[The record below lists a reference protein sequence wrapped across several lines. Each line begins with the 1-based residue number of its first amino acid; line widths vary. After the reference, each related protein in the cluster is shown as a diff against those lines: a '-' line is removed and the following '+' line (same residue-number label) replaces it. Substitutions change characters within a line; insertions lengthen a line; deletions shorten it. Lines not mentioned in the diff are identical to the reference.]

1 MSSSTKPHDPSN
13 GQTDQKDKPLQI
25 NDVLRAEY
33 AYLYPSATGD
43 NTCPHP
49 ANNPTDATPLK
60 DFAAFVHKR
69 GIKRS
74 ALCLSGG
81 GIRSATFSLGVIQA
95 LANLNLLEKFD
106 YLSTVSGGGY
116 IGGWLTTWIH
126 RDPGGIQSVQTNL
139 KTDGERDP
147 SSRSN
152 SEPPPLTWLRDYSNY
167 LTPMLGLFSADS
179 WTLIG
184 TFLRNLILNWLV
196 IVPLLVAAFM
206 LPRLQT
212 SLIIHGVS
220 WPTPAWLLIAGL
232 VLCVLSLFY
241 LHYFRP
247 SFIRFRSPQQ
257 HQTQASPAGTPPPCN
272 ERLAA
277 QGWFLLLSLAPLV
290 LSAYCL
296 TTAWAWYS
304 RDGVLNALT
313 FSTWHPAVTFAVVGA
328 ACHGLGWLLAT
339 LITGIM
345 RWRTMLAT
353 LISVIT
359 RWWTSNNH
367 WKTFKPMLATLIS
380 VIKRWWTDNNPGMT
394 YKTMWYLL
402 GSVAM
407 VILSGA
413 LGGFFAWK
421 LLDATPPTDIWFE
434 GSRASTACLKVHCFA
449 EWYAAFAVPGFLVLF
464 LLAGTLFIGI
474 TARFTG
480 DQEHEFWARTGGWAL
495 NSSVVLGGL
504 GAVIIFGPGW
514 VGKLGVWASASLGG
528 IAGILSLAWGFSAK
542 TLFHQSENEN
552 RRSRSAEFV
561 VKAATPVFV
570 ILLIVG
576 LALSTSFL
584 VRQWTEWTTGI
595 ETTKWTD
602 IGINMPEPDAYVH
615 SMHGQV
621 LHNAEPGPLFAFWV
635 LLLSISLFMSL
646 CTNINKFSLHGF
658 YRNRLI
664 RAYLGAS
671 RGICDDPPRKP
682 HPLTGFDRAD
692 NPPMTDLR
700 QRPFHIVNIALNLV
714 RPGKLAWQQ
723 RKAQSFTI
731 SPLHC
736 GSWDNIGYRPSNDY
750 GYNQSAQK
758 AVTLGTAVAISGAAA
773 SPNMGYHSSPAV
785 TFLLTLFNIRLGWWL
800 GNPGEAGGPTWKK
813 LFRFGPSYRRAHPA
827 FAIRPLLSELFGRT
841 DADNRYVYL
850 SDGGHFEN
858 LGLYE
863 MVLRRC
869 HHIVVVDASCDR
881 TSGFEDLGN
890 AIRKIRID
898 LGVEIDISTD
908 RLLPKTGTQKTEWHH
923 AIGTIRYD
931 TVDPGAQTGTLVYLK
946 PSLSGDEPS
955 DVREYATQHDAF
967 PHEPTSDQ
975 FFDESQFE
983 SYRRLGEHIGSQVFT
998 PAVSSANESLAEIL
1012 DRLEQHWLAAGL
1024 HDTSPVDT
1032 HAMRDIDSLLGNFA
1046 LEGYARETYPELTSV
1061 LDIDTNRDMGAIFH
1075 SCASQV
1081 RTMERVFRS
1090 LDLNRHAANPN
1101 NMGWMGLFQRWA
1113 ETDSFRRCWPVL
1125 AGSASPVFVD
1135 WAERHLDLSGK
1146 DAVQIDQTLEE
1157 SDINTLCKAYSREH
1171 RGNGEM
1177 IKNFERALRNPFSG
1191 ENYTWLPNPVCHVAR
1206 LNKEIVGVLV
1216 ATKHTPPL
1224 PMAKITLHVY
1234 GWVGSGYRHTGLHRQ
1249 LCNRALNDVLDFSK
1263 LQPGEELTM
1272 EADCGDY
1279 SDPSSIGGHR
1289 QAAWVTAYTLNG
1301 LTPQPSA
1308 RANKRMILTRDFKHA

>member
-60 DFAAFVHKR
+60 DFAAYVHKR

-126 RDPGGIQSVQTNL
+126 REGDGIQSVQTKL
-139 KTDGERDP
+139 KTDGARD
-147 SSRSN
+147 SSNGSN

-167 LTPMLGLFSADS
+167 LTPTLGLFSADS

-196 IVPLLVAAFM
+196 IVPLLVAACM
-206 LPRLQT
+206 LPRLQI
-212 SLIIHGVS
+212 SLIIHGAS
-220 WPTPAWLLIAGL
+220 WPTPAGLLITGVIL
-232 VLCVLSLFY
+232 GVLSLFY

-257 HQTQASPAGTPPPCN
+257 REAQASPTDAPPPCN
-272 ERLAA
+272 EQLAT

-290 LSAYCL
+290 LAAYCL
-296 TTAWAWYS
+296 TTAWAWYRNGTAEAPGTLDALSSTHLPTLWLFTLAGASMHLIGWSLALLIVCWHRRQRQVMERAPFLWQS
-304 RDGVLNALT
+304 RVPLEL
-313 FSTWHPAVTFAVVGA
+313 F
-328 ACHGLGWLLAT
+328 
-339 LITGIM
+339 LIT
-345 RWRTMLAT
+345 
-353 LISVIT
+353 
-359 RWWTSNNH
+359 
-367 WKTFKPMLATLIS
+367 
-380 VIKRWWTDNNPGMT
+380 
-394 YKTMWYLL
+394 
-402 GSVAM
+402 
-407 VILSGA
+407 LSGA
-413 LGGFFAWK
+413 IGGA
-421 LLDATPPTDIWFE
+421 LLWAIVDATPS
-434 GSRASTACLKVHCFA
+434 GACTAKSCYRVANFA
-449 EWYAAFAVPGFLVLF
+449 EWYAAFAAPGFMVLF
-464 LLAGTLFIGI
+464 LLLGTLFIGL
-474 TARFTG
+474 TSGVT
-480 DQEHEFWARTGGWAL
+480 DDEELEFWARTGGWAL
-495 NSSVVLGGL
+495 NGSVVISGL

-528 IAGILSLAWGFSAK
+528 IAGIFSLLWGFSAK
-542 TLFHQSENEN
+542 TLSHESQNTN
-552 RRSRSAEFV
+552 RASRSAEFA
-561 VKAATPVFV
+561 VKVATPVFV

-576 LALSTSFL
+576 LALSTSFF

-595 ETTKWTD
+595 ETAEWDTS
-602 IGINMPEPDAYVH
+602 GIIMPEPDAYVH
-615 SMHGQV
+615 SMHSLV
-621 LHNAEPGPLFAFWV
+621 LHNAKPGPLFSLWL
-635 LLLSISLFMSL
+635 LLLSIMFLMNSL
-646 CTNINKFSLHGF
+646 TNINRFSLHGF
-658 YRNRLI
+658 YRDRLI

-682 HPLTGFDRAD
+682 HPLTGFDRDD
-692 NPPMTDLR
+692 NLPMTGLR

-714 RPGKLAWQQ
+714 RPSKLAWQQ

-736 GSWDNIGYRPSNDY
+736 GSWNNIGYRLSAEY
-750 GYNQSAQK
+750 GRNWFTGQ
-758 AVTLGTAVAISGAAA
+758 AVTLGTAVTISGAAA
-773 SPNMGYHSSPAV
+773 SPNMGYHSSPV
-785 TFLLTLFNIRLGWWL
+785 ITFLLTLFNIRLGWWL
-800 GNPGEAGGPTWKK
+800 GNPGKAGGPTWKGK
-813 LFRFGPSYRRAHPA
+813 FGFGSSYRRSHPA

-841 DADNRYVYL
+841 DAANRYVYL

-908 RLLPKTGTQKTEWHH
+908 RLLPKTGSQKTEWHH
-923 AIGTIRYD
+923 AIGTIHYD
-931 TVDPGAQTGTLVYLK
+931 TVDPGAQAGTLVYLK

-983 SYRRLGEHIGSQVFT
+983 SYRRLGEHIGGQVFT

-1046 LEGYARETYPELTSV
+1046 LEGYSREIYPELTSV

-1113 ETDSFRRCWPVL
+1113 GTDSFRRCWPVL

-1135 WAERHLDLSGK
+1135 WAERHLDLSRK
-1146 DAVQIDQTLEE
+1146 DAVQIDRTLEE

-1177 IKNFERALRNPFSG
+1177 IKNFEQALRNPFSG

-1216 ATKHTPPL
+1216 VTKPTPPL
-1224 PMAKITLHVY
+1224 PMTELTLHVY

-1249 LCNRALNDVLDFSK
+1249 LFNRALNDVLDFSK

-1279 SDPSSIGGHR
+1279 SEPSSIGGHR

-1301 LTPQPSA
+1301 FTPQPSA